1 MIEMSGTALAAGASN
16 CLSKTPAASAVPLT
30 SSRID
35 IRRFVGNY
43 SREFLMDLF
52 QSSRRFVLAFSLF
65 VIAATSIHAQDALLE
80 TGELRLTTVATNDN
94 VESLAL
100 TQGDAILLQ
109 SPSEGLWSIATDW
122 ADDWPTA
129 WTHAAPTSIERN
141 GPWLVVKGSIETP
154 EGVWEL
160 QDSYRPVE
168 GAEAFRCVRRWKW
181 TGEQAAEKTTL
192 SVRWQA
198 PNPDAQLVIPGN
210 CYFGNP
216 SGVETGFGVVPQF
229 GGVEG
234 EELFLEEHRCPM
246 PFACVEWDTTGS
258 EESTSELYA
267 ATLHSLPSPAP
278 MGNVPDQW
286 WSIGAI
292 GQTDSTE
299 LALLSG
305 PIAMNGQRSVAKTGQ
320 RTTSPY
326 PDTWISVPP
335 GGVIEKT
342 FYIEAYPVAR
352 TGSGFQRSIRTS
364 LALFEPTSVEGLPTM
379 DQILADKYRFAQSRW
394 YEDDE
399 SAGFRMFPH
408 NNQYVMGWA
417 GQSEAPGFALLALR
431 GRFGD
436 DAVRMAVLSLD
447 HLAKSPFNDDGFLI
461 RYDPDTNEWMRQ
473 DPISQ
478 GQAMQHFALAIEVG
492 RPMEDVNTRL
502 WEVFLQRACDIHAD
516 RILADD
522 WRPVSTNEGF
532 LVPPLCKA
540 YQLFGSPKYRDAALK
555 AAEHY
560 AERHFNMSEPYWG
573 GTLDA
578 RCEDKEGAWAAF
590 QAFLAVYET
599 FDADATINDNAGAK
613 ARTTMNRGVG
623 IKKTGDPQHLEWAE
637 HAMDV
642 TLTYTYVW
650 DVPMPPGRLA
660 DHGLK
665 TRGWT
670 SVSVQNQHLDV
681 YGVLYTPEIY
691 RMGEL
696 LNRDDLKQLAHVMF
710 QTCGQMLDADGSQG
724 EQLNHTNF
732 VQFRGLTDDVY
743 KMRGTYAEDWTV
755 FWMTAH
761 FLTAAAKYN

>member
-1 MIEMSGTALAAGASN
+1 MG
-16 CLSKTPAASAVPLT
+16 
-30 SSRID
+30 
-35 IRRFVGNY
+35 
-43 SREFLMDLF
+43 LF
-52 QSSRRFVLAFSLF
+52 QLPRLFVLALPILSA
-65 VIAATSIHAQDALLE
+65 IITPIHAQDVLLE
-80 TGELRLTTVATNDN
+80 NGELQLTAVASNDGP
-94 VESLAL
+94 ERLAL
-100 TQGDAILLQ
+100 TQDDTILLQ
-109 SPSEGLWSIATDW
+109 SPAEGLWSIATDW
-122 ADDWPTA
+122 ADDWPSA
-129 WTHAAPTSIERN
+129 WTHAAPSSIERN

-154 EGVWEL
+154 EGTWEL
-160 QDSYRPVE
+160 QDSYRPTE
-168 GAEAFRCVRRWKW
+168 DAEVFRCIRRWTW
-181 TGEQAAEKTTL
+181 TGEQTAEKTTL

-198 PNPDAQLVIPGN
+198 PSSGAQLVIPGN

-234 EELFLEEHRCPM
+234 EELFLEEHRCSM
-246 PFACVEWDTTGS
+246 PFACVEWDTTNS
-258 EESTSELYA
+258 EESTDELYA
-267 ATLHSLPSPAP
+267 ATLHTLPCPAP

-292 GQTDSTE
+292 RQNDSTE
-299 LALLSG
+299 LSLLSG
-305 PIAMNGQRSVAKTGQ
+305 PIAINGQRSVAKTGQ

-326 PDTWISVPP
+326 PDTWINVPP

-342 FYIEAYPVAR
+342 FYIEAFPVAR
-352 TGSGFQRSIRTS
+352 AGSGFQRSVRTS
-364 LALFEPTSVEGLPTM
+364 LALFEPTSLEGLPTM

-394 YEDDE
+394 HEDDE

-431 GRFGD
+431 ERFGD
-436 DAVRMAVLSLD
+436 EAVRMAVLSLD

-492 RPMEDVNTRL
+492 RPMEDVNTRP

-532 LVPPLCKA
+532 LVAPLCKA
-540 YQLFGSPKYRDAALK
+540 YQLFGSPKYRDAAMK

-560 AERHFNMSEPYWG
+560 AERHFDMSEPYWG

-590 QAFLAVYET
+590 QAFLAVYE
-599 FDADATINDNAGAK
+599 
-613 ARTTMNRGVG
+613 M
-623 IKKTGDPQHLEWAE
+623 TGDPQHLAWAE

-642 TLTYTYVW
+642 TLTYTCVW
-650 DVPMPPGRLA
+650 DIPMPPGRLA

-696 LNRDDLKQLAHVMF
+696 LDRDDLKQLALVMF

-761 FLTAAAKYN
+761 FLTAAAKFY